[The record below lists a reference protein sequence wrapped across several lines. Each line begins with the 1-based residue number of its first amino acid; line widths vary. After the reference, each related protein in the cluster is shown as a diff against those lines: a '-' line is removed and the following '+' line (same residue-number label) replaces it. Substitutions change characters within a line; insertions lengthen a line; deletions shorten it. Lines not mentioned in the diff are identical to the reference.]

1 MKIEQ
6 DVKIHN
12 RFDIEVRDSITGEL
26 KQTAQAENILL
37 DSIYTRLCG
46 GSTYFVNIHFGTG
59 TGVPVATR
67 TSLFTHL
74 GTKTAVDEELVKA
87 IPLSSWKR
95 KIVLAPEEYVGQTI
109 TEVGI
114 AWGSTATYLMTHAM
128 IKDAEGNPISIT
140 KTATDVITIYATVF
154 VTFSTAIPELKWMGL
169 PNSNTLMNY
178 LIGGAAAPSGSFGLR
193 GYELSYGRLG
203 STSIASWISDAA
215 NKKRK
220 TDVKRFDINT
230 GTGNVMA
237 LDFTNMFTLALPATG
252 IFSGQPYIAV
262 PIGTGDGVKTLFEIP
277 SNNIQG
283 GMLDI
288 KIDGIVTTALTSSVV
303 GGGITDLITP
313 PNLKALT
320 SVALSSDATVLA
332 VATGNSS
339 SYVQIYDWNNG
350 WTERPTPPNMP
361 DNGYSV
367 ALSSDGTVL
376 AVGTSTFSPYVKIY
390 DWNNGWTERPTPSNV
405 PANGYSVALS
415 SDGTV
420 LAVATRDLAPRVKI
434 YDWNAGWT
442 ERPTP
447 SNVPTS
453 NALSVALSSDGTV
466 LAVATLG
473 TPIVKIY
480 DWNAGWTE
488 RPTPPNLPITQY
500 YVSVSLSS
508 DGTVL
513 AISAYNAPYVKVYD
527 WNAGWTARPTP
538 PSVSAP
544 SGQSVAL
551 SSDGTVLAVAMS
563 NYAPYVTISDWNNG
577 WTERPTPPEIPS
589 TSYYVNAVALS
600 SDATVLAVATY
611 AYGPFVKVYDWNIQ
625 EKTIVDFTT
634 PPAIGVALTAD
645 YTVKGVHKTVNQVI
659 DVSFAIQFGEG
670 V

>member
-1 MKIEQ
+1 MKITQEA
-6 DVKIHN
+6 KIHN
-12 RFDIEVRDSITGEL
+12 RFDIEVRDSITGEV

-46 GSTYFVNIHFGTG
+46 GSSYFVNIHFGTG

-350 WTERPTPPNMP
+350 WTERPTP
-361 DNGYSV
+361 
-367 ALSSDGTVL
+367 
-376 AVGTSTFSPYVKIY
+376 
-390 DWNNGWTERPTPSNV
+390 SNV